1 MLERSS
7 HICSEAKLAAIQ
19 RAWMKEAIAKVL
31 DERRCKIRYIQREDE
46 EEPELTQGKQIAGP
60 VDSNLQPTEKDDSD

>member
-1 MLERSS
+1 
-7 HICSEAKLAAIQ
+7 
-19 RAWMKEAIAKVL
+19 MKEAIAKVL